1 MCVKFSILSDY
12 FFFLFQEVIFPLLML
27 WKISTGL
34 VTMLVLQQA
43 VCEDENIFNRIR
55 RQLPRYHYGNSLSR
69 KPYSENFTNLFL
81 PDHSNQG
88 FFFQLDVPF
97 WERNIFRADFENGE
111 WRFFQLWKQLDAIH
125 PFRIVRAE
133 FGRNSWVKGKKK
145 KIK

>member
-1 MCVKFSILSDY
+1 
-12 FFFLFQEVIFPLLML
+12 ML
-27 WKISTGL
+27 WKIITGL

-43 VCEDENIFNRIR
+43 VCDDENIFNRIR

-145 KIK
+145 KN